1 MSPDKVGRYKIK
13 SELGRSG
20 MATVYRAFDPVSNR
34 EVAIKMLPR
43 EMLDNLVTRARFKRE
58 IKLIASLE
66 HPAIVPV
73 YDVGGEENHQPFFV
87 MRYMSGGSLTEL
99 IKKKRFSLR
108 DAALVIERLAAA
120 LDHAHSKGVIHRDI
134 KPDNVLFDTSNNP
147 YLSDFG
153 VAKFTESLISST
165 NQEVIGTPAYLSP
178 EQALGED
185 VDHRADIYGLGAMLY
200 EMLTGERPFGKQT
213 VIGLALQ
220 HVNDPVP
227 NVLKLRPD
235 LPGEVDVIIKTAMAK
250 NRENRYSTALG
261 LAHEL
266 NKVAYEGEP
275 TLQKIP
281 ALVDRGTT
289 ASPGSSRSGWIVAG
303 LILLL
308 ALVGGAYALRGQLPF
323 LSPPVP
329 TATAFATEVA
339 APSVTPAASPTSA
352 PEVTPTVVVTSTVET
367 STIETPVPE
376 VPPPPGDA
384 DKIAFLAGNQLYLMD
399 PNGENLIQVRTD
411 NSAKTQL
418 HWLPDGRLAYI
429 SRNCVYVMDVE
440 NHQPQELMCFV
451 TNESLEDFQVS
462 PDGKLVA
469 ISVERTLNILP
480 FDPEILKDI
489 DSRFSLLALRENCF
503 YNQYAFREV
512 LWSRSGAQLAAHVV
526 DTELVS
532 SDQVFLLNVNIPS
545 CDTVGPVRV
554 AKIPGTQIVFDSEST
569 KRITSYD
576 WDGDHLFLLNDSIR
590 NDGFGNLYRYDSQSR
605 QGEKI
610 NPIDGQ
616 CCYRDARWSP
626 DRTYIFFVFQRLGTT
641 EIEFYYLPYNELG
654 NGGTWTPIPN
664 LDTVFPTA
672 REKPQPVLRPV
683 P

>member
-20 MATVYRAFDPVSNR
+20 MATVYRAFDPVSKR
-34 EVAIKMLPR
+34 EVAIKILPR
-43 EMLDNLVTRARFKRE
+43 QMMDNLVTRARFKRE
-58 IKLIASLE
+58 IRLIAKLE

-73 YDVGGEENHQPFFV
+73 YDVGGEDDHQPFFV
-87 MRYMSGGSLTEL
+87 MRYMSGGSLTEM
-99 IKKKRFSLR
+99 IQKRRFSLR
-108 DAALVIERLAAA
+108 DAAVVLERLASA
-120 LDHAHSKGVIHRDI
+120 LDHAHSQGIIHRDI
-134 KPDNVLFDTSNNP
+134 KPDNVLFDASNNP

-185 VDHRADIYGLGAMLY
+185 VDPRADIYGLGAMLY
-200 EMLTGERPFGKQT
+200 EMLTGERPFGKET

-227 NVLKLRPD
+227 NVLKLRPE
-235 LPGEVDVIIKTAMAK
+235 LPGEVDVIIKRAMAK
-250 NRENRYSTALG
+250 NRENRYNTALEF
-261 LAHEL
+261 AHEL

-281 ALVDRGTT
+281 ALVDRQTVSSS
-289 ASPGSSRSGWIVAG
+289 ASSRAGWIVAG

-308 ALVGGAYALRGQLPF
+308 VGGAYVFREQLPF
-323 LSPPVP
+323 LSPPVSAP
-329 TATAFATEVA
+329 TMTVIAATEVPA
-339 APSVTPAASPTSA
+339 SVTPAPSQTSV
-352 PEVTPTVVVTSTVET
+352 PETTPTIAATVTVET
-367 STIETPVPE
+367 PVVE
-376 VPPPPGDA
+376 VPAFPGGA
-384 DKIAFLAGNQLYLMD
+384 DKVAFLAGNQLYLMD
-399 PNGENLIQVRTD
+399 VDGSNLIQVRTD
-411 NSAKTQL
+411 NSAKTELQ
-418 HWLPDGRLAYI
+418 WLPDGRLTYI
-429 SRNCVYVMDVE
+429 SRNCIYWMDLE
-440 NHQPQELMCFV
+440 DRQPQKLMCFV
-451 TNESLEDFQVS
+451 ANELLEDFEVS

-480 FDPEILKDI
+480 FDFEVLQDI
-489 DSRFSLLALRENCF
+489 DSRFSLLTLRENCF

-512 LWSRSGAQLAAHVV
+512 LWSESGTQIAAHVV

-532 SDQVFLLNVNIPS
+532 SDQVFLLNIDIPN

-554 AKIPGTQIVFDSEST
+554 AKIPGTNIAFEGEST

-590 NDGFGNLYRYDSQSR
+590 NEGFGNLYVYNSQTR
-605 QGEKI
+605 EGLKI
-610 NPIDGQ
+610 NPIHGE

-626 DRTYIFFVFQRLGTT
+626 DKTHIFFVFQRFGGT
-641 EIEFYYLPYNELG
+641 EIEFYYIPYAELG
-654 NGGTWTPIPN
+654 DGNTWTPIPN
-664 LDTVFPTA
+664 LDTLFPTS
-672 REKPQPVLRPV
+672 REKPQPELRPAQ
-683 P
+683 

>member
-13 SELGRSG
+13 SELGQSG

-73 YDVGGEENHQPFFV
+73 YDVGGEDNHQPFFV
-87 MRYMSGGSLTEL
+87 MRYMAGGSLTEM
-99 IKKKRFSLR
+99 IRKKRFSLR

-153 VAKFTESLISST
+153 VAKFTESLVSTT

-185 VDHRADIYGLGAMLY
+185 VDRRADIYGLGAMLY
-200 EMLTGERPFGKQT
+200 EMLTGERPFGKET

-227 NVLKLRPD
+227 NVLNLRPD
-235 LPGEVDVIIKTAMAK
+235 LPGEVDVIIKRAMAK
-250 NRENRYSTALG
+250 NRENRYSTALE
-261 LAHEL
+261 LAHDL

-281 ALVDRGTT
+281 ALVDRETA
-289 ASPGSSRSGWIVAG
+289 ASPAASRAGWMVAG

-308 ALVGGAYALRGQLPF
+308 ALAGGAYALRGQIPL

-329 TATAFATEVA
+329 TATAFVTEVD
-339 APSVTPAASPTSA
+339 PSVTPAPSETLI
-352 PEVTPTVVVTSTVET
+352 PEVTPTANVTVTAT
-367 STIETPVPE
+367 PTAGTPVPE
-376 VPPPPGDA
+376 IPPLPGGA
-384 DKIAFLAGNQLYLMD
+384 DKIAFLAGNQLYVMD
-399 PNGENLIQVRTD
+399 TNGENLIQVRTD
-411 NSAKTQL
+411 NSAKSQL
-418 HWLPDGRLAYI
+418 QWLPDGRLAYI
-429 SRNCVYVMDVE
+429 SRNCVYLMEVE
-440 NHQPQELMCFV
+440 NRQPRELMCFV
-451 TNESLEDFQVS
+451 ANELLEDFQVS
-462 PDGKLVA
+462 EDGRLVA

-480 FDPEILKDI
+480 FEPEILQDI
-489 DSRFSLLALRENCF
+489 DSRFSLLALKENCF

-512 LWSRSGAQLAAHVV
+512 LWSKSGSQIAAHVV

-532 SDQVFLLNVNIPS
+532 SDQVFLLNVDIPN

-554 AKIPGTQIVFDSEST
+554 AKIPGTLIDFDSEST

-576 WDGDHLFLLNDSIR
+576 WDGGNLFLLNDSIR
-590 NDGFGNLYRYDSQSR
+590 NDGFGNLYLYNSQSR
-605 QGEKI
+605 EGEKI

-626 DRTYIFFVFQRLGTT
+626 DHRYIFFVFQRVGTR
-641 EIEFYYLPYNELG
+641 EIEFYYIPYEELG

-664 LDTVFPTA
+664 LNTVFPTA